1 MVAAAAAE
9 ITWSMQ
15 KLAKKGEPELLVK
28 IFCAI
33 KAGRWNVSGRSE
45 LNINGKSIEGDD
57 KDE

>member
-1 MVAAAAAE
+1 MVAAPAAE

-15 KLAKKGEPELLVK
+15 KLPKGRTGTFGEF
-28 IFCAI
+28 FCAI